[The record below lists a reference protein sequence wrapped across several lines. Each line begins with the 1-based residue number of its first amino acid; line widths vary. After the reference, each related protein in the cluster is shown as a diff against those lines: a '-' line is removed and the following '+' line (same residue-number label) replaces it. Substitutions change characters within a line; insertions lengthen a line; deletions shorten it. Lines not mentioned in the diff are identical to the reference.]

1 MTEMVHIDVVIDEH
15 YEDPL
20 VAIHTKSRSE
30 QVENIIHAVE
40 NAANESF
47 PPIYVYSEERIEP
60 VLQREIF
67 RIRTEGRKIFLD
79 TQDASYLVRETLARL
94 EEELDTQ
101 RFFRIS
107 QSEIINLYKVKCFDI
122 SVYGTI
128 GVEFDNGLRT
138 WASRRYV
145 KALKEKLNKVG

>member
-1 MTEMVHIDVVIDEH
+1 
-15 YEDPL
+15 
-20 VAIHTKSRSE
+20 
-30 QVENIIHAVE
+30 
-40 NAANESF
+40 
-47 PPIYVYSEERIEP
+47 
-60 VLQREIF
+60 
-67 RIRTEGRKIFLD
+67 
-79 TQDASYLVRETLARL
+79 VRETLARL